1 MLKPASVRL
10 KAFPKW
16 NMSESDST
24 PIGWSDVRACKHTTL
39 VLHRALGTDC
49 DRNLRIAFL
58 HGTIVE
64 PPRLSFPKIHDVFE
78 DGIAMWTGYPLTKS
92 NTPHRPTLYLRERC
106 RLAELF
112 EELHALVLTK
122 GKPAESMVQG
132 FVAAAEDLLARLRR
146 FYQRLPFELQYRW
159 PMSTAVWELQ

>member
-1 MLKPASVRL
+1 
-10 KAFPKW
+10 
-16 NMSESDST
+16 
-24 PIGWSDVRACKHTTL
+24 
-39 VLHRALGTDC
+39 
-49 DRNLRIAFL
+49 
-58 HGTIVE
+58 
-64 PPRLSFPKIHDVFE
+64 LSFPKIHDVFE

-132 FVAAAEDLLARLRR
+132 FVAAAEDLLARMRR

-159 PMSTAVWELQ
+159 PMSTGVWELQ